1 MAIRFQLRAKLVSSG
16 FSSLSSDN
24 KANRR
29 HSAANSRQR
38 FGLEH
43 WHSVRLLA
51 EAVLHANTIKS
62 PITIRVFT
70 PAIITP
76 RQISAGMLSDG
87 SLICLRS
94 TAFPMRLPSPII
106 SLGSRGFVPGQ
117 MYKSE
122 LKKGERA
129 GPAYFGGCSSPFNQ
143 PVALLGS
150 AGRVRRNRS
159 IGTSVVPCHSEA
171 ALGSRKPRNG
181 GKLVVWPVPCD
192 KFRLSEN
199 PSIPRT

>member
-1 MAIRFQLRAKLVSSG
+1 MPPT
-16 FSSLSSDN
+16 
-24 KANRR
+24 
-29 HSAANSRQR
+29 
-38 FGLEH
+38 
-43 WHSVRLLA
+43 

-122 LKKGERA
+122 LKKGEARDRPTSA
-129 GPAYFGGCSSPFNQ
+129 AVVRPSASPLPYRF
-143 PVALLGS
+143 S

-159 IGTSVVPCHSEA
+159 IGTSVVPCHWEA

-181 GKLVVWPVPCD
+181 GKLVVWPVP
-192 KFRLSEN
+192 
-199 PSIPRT
+199 

>member
-1 MAIRFQLRAKLVSSG
+1 MPPT
-16 FSSLSSDN
+16 
-24 KANRR
+24 
-29 HSAANSRQR
+29 
-38 FGLEH
+38 
-43 WHSVRLLA
+43 

-70 PAIITP
+70 PTIITP

-143 PVALLGS
+143 PVALSVFSGSGPSQSKHWNVRCPLPLGGS
-150 AGRVRRNRS
+150 ARIKKAPQWGQVGRLACPMR
-159 IGTSVVPCHSEA
+159 
-171 ALGSRKPRNG
+171 
-181 GKLVVWPVPCD
+181 
-192 KFRLSEN
+192 
-199 PSIPRT
+199 